1 MYITTCLVGV
11 RFLSRS
17 TTPLSLTANPGDPI
31 VKAKAELHTAFER
44 TDVIARTPYPPE
56 MLESIQQA
64 RREKIVNK
72 TRELTRERRGEI
84 LRRTKLRQ
92 NKGPP
97 PHVLA
102 KMTPE
107 QRKMDKIVR
116 NVSEVGY
123 VAQVKRKLGFKL
135 RDPNA
140 WKKENGSLENKET
153 LDRITRDIMNENMRR
168 QKQYSKIGK

>member
-1 MYITTCLVGV
+1 M
-11 RFLSRS
+11 
-17 TTPLSLTANPGDPI
+17 NPGEPI
-31 VKAKAELHTAFER
+31 VVAKAEIDNAFKR
-44 TDVIARTPYPPE
+44 TDEIAQAPYPPE
-56 MLESIQQA
+56 MLESIKQA
-64 RREKIVNK
+64 RREKIANK
-72 TRELTRERRGEI
+72 TRELARERRGEI
-84 LRRTKLRQ
+84 LQRTKLRQ

-102 KMTPE
+102 KMTPA

-135 RDPNA
+135 RDPDA

-153 LDRITRDIMNENMRR
+153 LDRITRDIINENMRR
-168 QKQYSKIGK
+168 QKQYSKVGK